1 MDNPIRL
8 HWLDPR
14 NPRQPFPAAQLAM
27 RDPNGLLAI
36 GGDLSVTRLL
46 RAYSQGIFPWY
57 NPDEPILW
65 WCPDPR
71 AVLIPSQLHVSRS
84 FGRRLRKLDYAVT
97 LNAAFGAVLE
107 NCAAPRTR
115 GFGARRSGAA
125 HGTWLGPEMKQA
137 YQELHERG
145 HAQSLEVWQH
155 GALVGGIYGVSLGRV
170 FYGESMFSRVD
181 DSSKIALYYLC
192 RQLEAWNYPLMDCQI
207 ASPHLASLG
216 AVELPRPDFLHR
228 LHDAV
233 EAKGHPGRW
242 RFEISV
248 PAAHEHLAGP

>member
-14 NPRQPFPAAQLAM
+14 NPHQPFPAAQLAM

-46 RAYSQGIFPWY
+46 HAYAQGIFPWY

-71 AVLIPSQLHVSRS
+71 AVLIPSQFHVSS
-84 FGRRLRKLDYAVT
+84 SLARRLRKCDYAVS

-107 NCAAPRTR
+107 HCAAPRTR
-115 GFGARRSGAA
+115 GAGARPSGSA
-125 HGTWLGPEMKQA
+125 HGTWLGPEMKLA

-170 FYGESMFSRVD
+170 FFGESMFTRETD
-181 DSSKIALYYLC
+181 ASKVALARLVAEC
-192 RQLEAWNYPLMDCQI
+192 LRHEVPLIDCQMP
-207 ASPHLASLG
+207 SPHLTSLG
-216 AVELPRPDFLHR
+216 SRNLPRPEFEAWLAR
-228 LHDAV
+228 LVDADV
-233 EAKGHPGRW
+233 PMW
-242 RFEISV
+242 R
-248 PAAHEHLAGP
+248 G